1 MILFALKTNP
11 LFREVE
17 AEEAD
22 ITILGTTA
30 VTLYTFT
37 LSTVTLHNVILPTVT
52 LPTLTSLTV
61 TLSTETFFLLYDVSI
76 PPLYHGVVT
85 L

>member
-1 MILFALKTNP
+1 MRKTTGYFFALKANP

-30 VTLYTFT
+30 VSFYTGVT
-37 LSTVTLHNVILPTVT
+37 LSTVTLPTVT
-52 LPTLTSLTV
+52 LPTV
-61 TLSTETFFLLYDVSI
+61 TLPTETL
-76 PPLYHGVVT
+76 
-85 L
+85 